1 MGNHVSRET
10 HELAE
15 KTHFTETEIDLLREE
30 FESVGDGDG
39 HMTRDQFKQV
49 VGNFCVC
56 STATNQFLERLF
68 DAFDQDHD
76 DRVDFQDYING
87 LSEFSKGTA
96 EEKLALSFKLY
107 DLDRDGFITHEELS
121 RVMTE
126 LYAPFCTEDQ
136 NLQMQK
142 VVNRVFA
149 DLDVDGDNR
158 LSFAEFH
165 LSAMKEP
172 IFDLLSRFLAP
183 PPVITSTSETTSPAS
198 SPSLRA
204 KSMDGLSNNGGTVM
218 PLPNTI
224 TTATSHSNSHV
235 ASITGTLSGGSPHGP
250 GSPRMNSGSLRG
262 TVRTSVCDEMLLT

>member
-1 MGNHVSRET
+1 MGNHVSQET

-15 KTHFTETEIDLLREE
+15 KTHFTENEIELLREE
-30 FESVGDGDG
+30 FTGVADDDGY
-39 HMTRDQFKQV
+39 MTREQFKQV

-76 DRVDFQDYING
+76 DRVDFQEYING

-107 DLDRDGFITHEELS
+107 DLDRDGYITQEELS

-136 NLQMQK
+136 RQQMQK
-142 VVNRVFA
+142 VVNRIFA

-183 PPVITSTSETTSPAS
+183 PPPVVASLSQNASPAGS
-198 SPSLRA
+198 PPLQAVSAESLANSGAPSL
-204 KSMDGLSNNGGTVM
+204 
-218 PLPNTI
+218 LPSSVAA
-224 TTATSHSNSHV
+224 TASHSGSHV
-235 ASITGTLSGGSPHGP
+235 ASLTGTLSGANQQGP

-262 TVRTSVCDEMLLT
+262 TVRTSVYDEVLLT

>member
-1 MGNHVSRET
+1 MGNHNSRET

-15 KTHFTETEIDLLREE
+15 KTHFTEPEIELLREE

-39 HMTRDQFKQV
+39 LMTRDQFKQV

-68 DAFDQDHD
+68 DAFDGDHD
-76 DRVDFQDYING
+76 DRVDFREYING

-107 DLDRDGFITHEELS
+107 DLDRDGYITREELS

-126 LYAPFCTEDQ
+126 LYAPFCTDDQ
-136 NLQMQK
+136 NRQMQK
-142 VVNRVFA
+142 VVTRIFD
-149 DLDVDGDNR
+149 DLDVDEDGK
-158 LSFAEFH
+158 LSYQEFH

-183 PPVITSTSETTSPAS
+183 PPIMASHTASPAG
-198 SPSLRA
+198 SPTLQPTDVL
-204 KSMDGLSNNGGTVM
+204 SM
-218 PLPNTI
+218 PPAAATI
-224 TTATSHSNSHV
+224 TTASAV
-235 ASITGTLSGGSPHGP
+235 AAGSPTGTI
-250 GSPRMNSGSLRG
+250 SPRRNTGSLRG
-262 TVRTSVCDEMLLT
+262 TVRTSVYDEVLLT